1 MVTSERRQDKM
12 AANAVKKEKYV
23 QFLPGCLKFAEFS
36 WGCKLWTEVHLSR
49 VLTIEILVKPTVYRP
64 TSAVGHR
71 SIESTALV

>member
-36 WGCKLWTEVHLSR
+36 CGSKLSTEVHLSR

-64 TSAVGHR
+64 ASAVGHR